1 MTWASAIPQ
10 DTWGAE
16 SRSAWRWLR
25 EMWQR
30 GKTFGSFT
38 WNPPNVPAN
47 STVTTTL
54 TTTDAAVLEGLRAG
68 QAVTVTPPSAIDEGL
83 MWSAFVGT
91 DDTLS
96 IRLANVT
103 GGAINAASGTWVFDG
118 KVI

>member
-1 MTWASAIPQ
+1 MSWLSTAPQ
-10 DTWGAE
+10 DTWLPRE
-16 SRSAWRWLR
+16 TWRWLR
-25 EMWQR
+25 ELWQR

-54 TTTDAAVLEGLRAG
+54 TTTDAAVIEGLRAG
-68 QAVTVTPPSAIDEGL
+68 QAVYVNAPSAIDAGL
-83 MWSAFVGT
+83 VWVAWCPA
-91 DDTLS
+91 DDQLS

-103 GGAINAASGTWVFDG
+103 GGAINPASGTWTFEG